1 MCIDQGLYVSSPDSA
16 RERIA
21 DIVAKTAALLP
32 TQGPID
38 VFVAQN
44 ILQGFEDHPFE
55 AALVEAAH
63 VFGTEPFLPES
74 TYRDK
79 LASGRIH
86 RADLEVV
93 LDAELGAE
101 GSRSL
106 ADGRVQLREILLAL
120 LENPVHQEDDVA
132 VRWTL
137 TEHEPFRGDEAQ
149 ELWRACMEAVSL
161 FRPAVVHAR
170 PPARPR
176 DLIVAV
182 DPALDPDALVHPVL
196 IRLCAAFLDQGVAAW
211 PMPGREHG
219 FQDAVA
225 ALHAWPFGPTDAWAA
240 RLPSALAALRG
251 RDPLV
256 IIEEEIGR
264 LGVPESA
271 RDEVIPR
278 TLLAL
283 RGWAGMIHQLELRPD
298 RAPVTRVRASLAE
311 FLAVRL
317 VLDRVAAEWAA
328 VRLGYRGD
336 LAGLWTEL
344 RDRHPP
350 YRGPGSVARAFLL
363 CQVAQLVGLS
373 AADIRSLDEAEL
385 VQFERTVQGFDGVAR
400 RRLFHLAYERR
411 HRIVA
416 LDALAGHGGRPPTS
430 DRPSAHVLFCMDERC
445 ESFRRHL
452 EEQCPGVE
460 TLGAAGFFFVPMYYR
475 GLDDWHAT
483 PLCPIAMQPRHA
495 IAEVP
500 EESAAGRHR
509 RRQSLR
515 RQVGR
520 VFGSLSSGHRSLLAG
535 GLLAAVGGAVAA
547 VPLVAR
553 VVFPRLTERMARTTS
568 ELGRRRVA
576 TRLIF
581 ERIPGEAPAD
591 GTLPGFTV
599 AEMADIVRR
608 LLEDA
613 GLTSRLARLVVLLG
627 HGSTSLNNPHESA
640 YDCGACGGGKGGAN
654 ARAFA
659 LMANDPRV
667 RQLLATAGLPIPADT
682 VFVGGMHDTCS
693 NAVVMHDLER
703 LPATHRDDMAAFD
716 TACQAAR
723 ACDAQE
729 RCRRFDSVPL
739 DITPAD
745 ALRRVEAR
753 AADLAQVRP
762 ELGHATNALCIVGR
776 RWRSRGLFLD
786 RRAFLVSYDPDR
798 DPHGDILARSLAAVG
813 PVAAGINLAY
823 TLSRID
829 PIGYGCGT
837 KLPHNITGL
846 IGVMDGHASDLRTG
860 LPWQTVEIHEP
871 LRLLLVVDAPPDRIL
886 AAAARVPAVDRL
898 LRNRWMRLACWHA
911 PGEGLS
917 WFEGDRF
924 VPYTPESTRI
934 AVVKR
939 SIDWFGGQRGH
950 LPPART
956 TAALTEPHP

>member
-1 MCIDQGLYVSSPDSA
+1 MCIDEGFYVSSPGSA
-16 RERIA
+16 RFRIA
-21 DIVAKTAALLP
+21 ETVAKTAALLP

-44 ILQGFEDHPFE
+44 ILQGFEDRPFE

-74 TYRDK
+74 TYREQ
-79 LASGRIH
+79 LASGRIQ
-86 RADLEVV
+86 RADLEAV
-93 LDAELGAE
+93 LDAELGPE
-101 GSRSL
+101 GSRPL
-106 ADGRVQLREILLAL
+106 AAGRVRLREILLAL
-120 LENPVHQEDDVA
+120 LEHPVHQEDDVA

-137 TEHEPFRGDEAQ
+137 TEHEPFRGEEAQ

-161 FRPAVVHAR
+161 FRPAVVHVR

-182 DPALDPDALVHPVL
+182 DPALDLDALVHPVL

-219 FQDAVA
+219 LLEAVA
-225 ALHAWPFGPTDAWAA
+225 SLHAWPFGPTDAWAA
-240 RLPSALAALRG
+240 KLPAALAATRG
-251 RDPLV
+251 RDPLA
-256 IIEEEIGR
+256 IIEEELDG
-264 LGVPESA
+264 LGVPA
-271 RDEVIPR
+271 AAHDEVISR

-298 RAPVTRVRASLAE
+298 RAPVTRLRASLVE
-311 FLAVRL
+311 FLATRL

-328 VRLGYRGD
+328 IRLGYRGD
-336 LAGLWTEL
+336 LAGLWAEL
-344 RDRHPP
+344 GDRHPP
-350 YRGPGSVARAFLL
+350 HRGPGSVARAFLL

-373 AADIRSLDEAEL
+373 AADIRSLDEMQL
-385 VQFERTVQGFDGVAR
+385 VQFERTIQGFDGVAR

-411 HRIVA
+411 HRIVT
-416 LDALAGHGGRPPTS
+416 LDALAGHAGRPPAG
-430 DRPSAHVLFCMDERC
+430 DRPSAQVLFCMDDRC

-460 TLGAAGFFFVPMYYR
+460 TLGVAGFFFVPMYYR

-483 PLCPIAMQPRHA
+483 PLCPIATRPRHA
-495 IAEVP
+495 VAEVP
-500 EESAAGRHR
+500 EEAAAGRQR
-509 RRQSLR
+509 RRQAVR
-515 RQVGR
+515 RRVGR
-520 VFGSLSSGHRSLLAG
+520 LFGSVSSGHRSLLAG
-535 GLLAAVGGAVAA
+535 GLLTAVGGAVAA

-553 VVFPRLTERMARTTS
+553 VVFPRLAERMARTTS
-568 ELGRRRVA
+568 ELGRERVA
-576 TRLIF
+576 TRLLL
-581 ERIPGEAPAD
+581 ERAAGETLAD
-591 GTLPGFTV
+591 GTLAGFDV
-599 AEMADIVRR
+599 AEMTAIVRR

-613 GLTSRLARLVVLLG
+613 GLTTGFARLVVLLG

-667 RQLLATAGLPIPADT
+667 RQLLAASGLPIPADT
-682 VFVGGMHDTCS
+682 VFVGGLHDTCS
-693 NAVVMHDLER
+693 NAVVLHDLDR
-703 LPATHRDDMAAFD
+703 LPAGHRPDLAFFD
-716 TACQAAR
+716 AACQTAR
-723 ACDAQE
+723 ARDAQE
-729 RCRRFDSVPL
+729 RCRRFDSVPR
-739 DITPAD
+739 DVTPAE

-798 DPHGDILARSLAAVG
+798 DPDGDILARSLAAVG

-871 LRLLLVVDAPPDRIL
+871 LRLLLVVEAPPDRIL
-886 AAAARVPAVDRL
+886 AAAARVPAVERL

-911 PGEGLS
+911 PGAGLS

-924 VPYTPESTRI
+924 VPYRPESTRI
-934 AVVKR
+934 AVVER
-939 SIDWFGGQRGH
+939 SVDWFGGHRGH

-956 TAALTEPHP
+956 TAALAEARR

>member
-1 MCIDQGLYVSSPDSA
+1 MSSSGSA
-16 RERIA
+16 RDSIA
-21 DIVAKTAALLP
+21 AVIARTAALLP

-44 ILQGFEDHPFE
+44 ILQGFEDRPYE
-55 AALVEAAH
+55 TALVEAAA
-63 VFGTEPFLPES
+63 VFDTEPFLPES
-74 TYRDK
+74 TYRDQ

-86 RADLEVV
+86 RADLEAV
-93 LDAELGAE
+93 LDAELGAAA
-101 GSRSL
+101 GRPR
-106 ADGRVQLREILLAL
+106 AAGRVTVRTILLAL
-120 LENPVHQEDDVA
+120 LEHPVHQEDDVA

-137 TEHEPFRGDEAQ
+137 TEHEPFRGEEAQ
-149 ELWRACMEAVSL
+149 DLWRACMEAVSL
-161 FRPAVVHAR
+161 FRPAMIHAR
-170 PPARPR
+170 PPSRPR

-182 DPALDPDALVHPVL
+182 DPALDTDALVHPAL

-211 PMPGREHG
+211 PMPGRERG
-219 FQDAVA
+219 LCDAVA
-225 ALHAWPFGPTDAWAA
+225 AMHAWSYGPTDAWAA
-240 RLPSALAALRG
+240 KLPAGLTATRG
-251 RDPLV
+251 RDPLAIV
-256 IIEEEIGR
+256 EEEIAR
-264 LGVPESA
+264 LGVPTHA
-271 RDEVIPR
+271 RDDVITR

-317 VLDRVAAEWAA
+317 VLDRVATEWAA
-328 VRLGYRGD
+328 LRLGHHGD

-350 YRGPGSVARAFLL
+350 HRGPGSVARAFLL

-373 AADIRSLDEAEL
+373 AADIRSLDETEV
-385 VQFERTVQGFDGVAR
+385 VQLERTIQGFDGVAR

-411 HRIVA
+411 HRIVT
-416 LDALAGHGGRPPTS
+416 LDAFAGHDGRPPTG

-452 EEQCPGVE
+452 EEQCPSVE

-483 PLCPIAMQPRHA
+483 PLCPIVMQPRHTV
-495 IAEVP
+495 AEVP
-500 EESAAGRHR
+500 EEAAADRHR
-509 RRQSLR
+509 WRQAIRRR
-515 RQVGR
+515 VGR
-520 VFGSLSSGHRSLLAG
+520 LFGSVSSGHRSLLVG
-535 GLLAAVGGAVAA
+535 GLLTAVGGAVAA

-553 VVFPRLTERMARTTS
+553 VVFPRLTERMARTTA
-568 ELGRRRVA
+568 ELGRHRVA
-576 TRLIF
+576 TRLVV
-581 ERIPGEAPAD
+581 ERSGEEPPTT
-591 GTLPGFTV
+591 GPLPGFSV
-599 AEMADIVRR
+599 PEMAAIVRR

-613 GLTSRLARLVVLLG
+613 GLTAGFARLVVLLG

-667 RQLLATAGLPIPADT
+667 RQLLATTGLSIPPDT
-682 VFVGGMHDTCS
+682 AFVGGMHDTCS
-693 NAVVMHDLER
+693 NAVVFHDLER
-703 LPATHRDDMAAFD
+703 LPASHRDDMAAFNA
-716 TACQAAR
+716 ACQAAR

-739 DITPAD
+739 DIAPAD

-762 ELGHATNALCIVGR
+762 ELGHATNAICVIGR

-798 DPHGDILARSLAAVG
+798 DPDGEILARSIAAVG

-871 LRLLLVVDAPPDRIL
+871 LRLLLVIDAPPDRIL
-886 AAAARVPAVDRL
+886 AAAARVPAVERL
-898 LRNRWMRLACWHA
+898 LQNRWMRLACWHA
-911 PGEGLS
+911 PGAGLS
-917 WFEGDRF
+917 WLEGDRF
-924 VPYTPESTRI
+924 VPYRPESTRI
-934 AVVKR
+934 AVVER
-939 SIDWFGGQRGH
+939 SVDWFGGHRGH

-956 TAALTEPHP
+956 MVALRESRA